1 MLLSGPSLADLVS
14 RYTLL
19 MPDLEGCLPQLTLL
33 HSTVEVT
40 LLLQEVR
47 TCSCK
52 TKCLVNSSIIG
63 DNEKIFVWEVATWKC
78 KHLLEDS
85 GRHWGQIT
93 CLSWL
98 ANRRRQDDGLA
109 VLAFGTARGLVV
121 IYRPSRTEVCVSFP
135 KVYTC

>member
-14 RYTLL
+14 RYMLL

-33 HSTVEVT
+33 HSMVDVT
-40 LLLQEVR
+40 LLLQKVR
-47 TCSCK
+47 TYSCK

-63 DNEKIFVWEVATWKC
+63 DDEKIFIWEVATQKH

-85 GRHWGQIT
+85 GHHWGQIT

-98 ANRRRQDDGLA
+98 ANRR
-109 VLAFGTARGLVV
+109 
-121 IYRPSRTEVCVSFP
+121 
-135 KVYTC
+135 